1 MDLAN
6 VAISAL
12 GQVFTFGNL
21 LASLAGVLFGL
32 FIGATPGLTISLGM
46 VLLLPLTYTMNPV
59 TSIALLLGLF
69 ISGMTGGSIS
79 AILLNIPGTPSASAT
94 AIAGYP
100 MAKKGKAVTALG
112 TAVTASFFGALVS
125 LVVLVLVAPVIAR
138 AALKFG
144 EAELAALVFLGLTL
158 ICSFGQKSMVKGLIS
173 GAVGLMITT
182 IGLDPVMSTPRFTFG
197 SVQLQSG
204 ISFLPVMIGLF
215 AIPQILNGLV
225 MKHDVIPQFEG
236 KITGVFGQIKGLFKH
251 LGYKTVAALIG
262 TGVGAIPGA
271 GGPIAVFLAY
281 DVARRMTPD
290 SRKADFDAGNE
301 VGVAAPEAANNGI
314 NGGAL
319 IPMLTLGI
327 PGDPVTAILLG
338 ALMIQGL
345 TPGPLLFRTNPLFI
359 YSVFWAFLVS
369 AIFVLFV
376 TLATMKVWVSVL
388 RVPRWILLPI
398 ITVFCVV
405 GTYSLRHSFF
415 DTGVMLAF
423 GLIGFLMLRYGF
435 PVVPLLLAIV
445 LGQQFES
452 HVRVALIASKGDAT
466 VFLTHPIALV
476 FVLIALVAFFTPIIR
491 NLIRTRKAAKQ

>member
-1 MDLAN
+1 MELAQTA
-6 VAISAL
+6 VAAL
-12 GQVFTFGNL
+12 VQVLTPVNI
-21 LASLAGVLFGL
+21 LASIMGVLFGL

-46 VLLLPLTYTMNPV
+46 VLLLPITYTMNPV

-94 AIAGYP
+94 AIAGYQ
-100 MAKKGKAVTALG
+100 MARRGHAVQALG
-112 TAVTASFFGALVS
+112 TAVTSSFFGAIVS
-125 LVVLVLVAPVIAR
+125 LIVLVLVAPIIAK

-197 SVQLQSG
+197 AIQLQSG

-225 MKHDVIPQFEG
+225 MKHNVIPKYEG
-236 KITGVFGQIKGLFKH
+236 KITGVFAQIKGLFRH
-251 LGYKTVAALIG
+251 VGYKLVSALIG

-281 DVARRMTPD
+281 DAARRMTPKD
-290 SRKADFDAGNE
+290 KKDEFDQGNE

-369 AIFVLFV
+369 AIFVLV
-376 TLATMKVWVSVL
+376 ITLATMKVWVSVL
-388 RVPRWILLPI
+388 RVPRWILLPV

-405 GTYSLRHSFF
+405 GTFSLRNSFF
-415 DTGVMLAF
+415 DAGVMLVF
-423 GLIGFLMLRYGF
+423 GFIGFLMLRFGF
-435 PVVPLLLAIV
+435 PLVPLLLAIV
-445 LGQQFES
+445 LGASFES
-452 HVRVALIASKGDAT
+452 HVRVALIASKGDPT
-466 VFLTHPIALV
+466 VFLTHPISLV
-476 FVLIALVAFFTPIIR
+476 FVVVALVAFFMPIIR
-491 NLIRTRKAAKQ
+491 NIIRTRRENK